1 VSLKFP
7 NVRPDR
13 GEIIEPDDLN
23 QNLKQFVDEINGNLT
38 HDNLSDFDLEQSMFK
53 DETFSEVYQS
63 SLEAT
68 GDWDVMSS
76 GFIVSKESAGYTRVD
91 SNDKSMPLVN
101 FIAERDGYIIVDFT
115 ASFVWKGSG
124 LLSEEE
130 FEVYHKIAQ
139 HYPVKHGTIYWGN
152 KSMLPAGGWIGG
164 VGAGTIPDSPGSL
177 GYHPRDF
184 LEIDT
189 SDFDSDGAPVGYVIS
204 DLKARDFPQGRWLV
218 DGMDRFAV
226 RFRVVSNGNEVCESG
241 WIYNGVDQNSV
252 FLTGII
258 PVRAGRNEIR
268 TEVSGAM
275 LQSIYGTSAG
285 VRAKDSD
292 GDKGQFFPKS
302 LYSSRDVA
310 MPFPK
315 SESKTFSKGGQDG
328 DVTINLGID
337 CAVQASNLVVQ
348 YRKA

>member
-76 GFIVSKESAGYTRVD
+76 GFIVSKDSAGYTRVD

-115 ASFVWKGSG
+115 ASFVWRGSG
-124 LLSEEE
+124 LLNEEE
-130 FEVYHKIAQ
+130 FEVYHKIEK
-139 HYPVKHGTIYWGN
+139 HYPVDHKKIYWGN
-152 KSMLPAGGWIGG
+152 KSMLPAGGWIGS
-164 VGAGTIPDSPGSL
+164 VGAGTVPDSPGGL
-177 GYHPRDF
+177 GYHPRDK
-184 LEIDT
+184 LSVEA
-189 SDFDSDGAPVGYVIS
+189 SDGSGPFTTS
-204 DLKARDFPQGRWLV
+204 LKARDFPQGRWLV
-218 DGMDRFAV
+218 DGLDRFAV
-226 RFRVVSNGNEVCESG
+226 KFRVVSNGNEICESG
-241 WIYNGVDQNSV
+241 WVYNGVDRNSV
-252 FLTGII
+252 FLTGVI

-268 TEVSGAM
+268 TEVAGAM

-285 VRAKDSD
+285 IRAKDSD

-310 MPFPK
+310 MPLPK
-315 SESKTFSKGGQDG
+315 SEAKTFSTDASQDP